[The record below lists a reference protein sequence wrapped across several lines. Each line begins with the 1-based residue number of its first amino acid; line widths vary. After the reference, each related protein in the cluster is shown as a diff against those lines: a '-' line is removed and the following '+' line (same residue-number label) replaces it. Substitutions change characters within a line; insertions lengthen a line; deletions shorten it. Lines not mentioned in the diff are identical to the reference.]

1 MSHIFPSSAV
11 EPEINGVGWVFQLVG
26 TSTGKRCLLPP
37 GIRYSCRSPPTQFGE
52 CCKKIWYLDVDSL
65 APKKV
70 KIWCEIMSMYEYGTM
85 DLFIRGLI
93 YIVAPRCSQ
102 FRLAYKS
109 QIWDS
114 KTHYIYIY
122 LLGLDFGFH
131 DFTFPCHWGLPNE
144 HRYTDISHESP
155 SLQRP
160 AKARRTAA
168 LRSQN
173 HRAEYLLQSSK
184 VWHPVPLSHSW
195 LMDVYFPKYGNDIMI
210 GLDPSP

>member
-1 MSHIFPSSAV
+1 MISRCRQPCSQES
-11 EPEINGVGWVFQLVG
+11 ENLV
-26 TSTGKRCLLPP
+26 
-37 GIRYSCRSPPTQFGE
+37 
-52 CCKKIWYLDVDSL
+52 WD
-65 APKKV
+65 
-70 KIWCEIMSMYEYGTM
+70 YEYVWVWHHGFIHPGLNLHCCPP
-85 DLFIRGLI
+85 LFPVPTGLQ
-93 YIVAPRCSQ
+93 VSNL
-102 FRLAYKS
+102 RLKN
-109 QIWDS
+109 
-114 KTHYIYIY
+114 TLYIYIY

>member
-1 MSHIFPSSAV
+1 MIYSSGAY
-11 EPEINGVGWVFQLVG
+11 F
-26 TSTGKRCLLPP
+26 TLLPP
-37 GIRYSCRSPPTQFGE
+37 AVPSSDWLTSLKSETQ
-52 CCKKIWYLDVDSL
+52 KHI
-65 APKKV
+65 
-70 KIWCEIMSMYEYGTM
+70 I
-85 DLFIRGLI
+85 
-93 YIVAPRCSQ
+93 
-102 FRLAYKS
+102 
-109 QIWDS
+109 
-114 KTHYIYIY
+114 YIYIY